1 MELDIAATKKKPRP
15 GVKAGQ
21 RRGITVPESV
31 STSDRVLAFFK
42 EQFMSGALKPGD
54 KLLPERELAQH
65 LGVSRPTL
73 REAMRT
79 LNLLG
84 VVDIRPGQN
93 AAVSAPS
100 AGVLQDFFSV
110 LLSMRPSI
118 YEHILEARIAIECEA
133 VRLACA
139 NAQDVDFER
148 LDAAFARVL
157 ATAADENLGAEADF
171 EFHTQIVMAS
181 HNEVLRFI
189 HEAIGTLL
197 RRSHHE
203 RRQAI
208 VGEQE
213 FVATLGEAHR
223 QILSAL
229 KARDP
234 EACEIVVRR
243 HFFIAQEYWVRKRGG
258 GTVATRGKMK

>member
-1 MELDIAATKKKPRP
+1 MEPGIASTRRKVKPGGRATR
-15 GVKAGQ
+15 Q
-21 RRGITVPESV
+21 RGITVPDSV

-42 EQFMSGALKPGD
+42 QQFMSGALKPGD

-100 AGVLQDFFSV
+100 ASVLQDFFSV

-133 VRLACA
+133 VRLACI
-139 NAQDVDFER
+139 NAQDADFKR
-148 LDAAFARVL
+148 LDVALERVL
-157 ATAADENLGAEADF
+157 ATAANESLGAEADF

-189 HEAIGTLL
+189 HEAIGALL
-197 RRSHHE
+197 RRSHRE

-208 VGEQE
+208 AGEPE

-223 QILSAL
+223 QILRAL

-243 HFFIAQEYWVRKRGG
+243 HFFIAQEYWSRKRGG
-258 GTVATRGKMK
+258 APATTRGGKT